1 MKKEGKTFAQR
12 AKELEKKYKRAK
24 YDEIEKN
31 ELISE
36 LRKLR
41 DEQESFRVDNDL
53 DDKEEQEQYLHGGIK
68 IPPFYTLQSYSPTF
82 DNIGKNPSQTGINW
96 NTSLNNSN
104 FQNIS
109 NSVSTSQFAPISTS
123 PLPFAIST
131 GVNLLGNLTGMIGAK
146 DRMKKAQVGLPKMSA
161 EQISLEPQREEMRR
175 QAGTATN
182 IALRA
187 GRDVGSPGQ
196 AYANQIAGVGSIM
209 DSLGTGMQSS
219 YMNEAVQNAQMRQSA
234 NQANM
239 ESTAKE
245 RLYNAGVRD
254 KYMGEANAYRDAAFS
269 AIPQGLQDYRAQ
281 KSQDTLLSTLGKDY
295 GLYERLNP
303 NASFKEKLI
312 RNLFGPT
319 YTVQNK
325 EYVNSL

>member
-12 AKELEKKYKRAK
+12 ARELEKKYKRAK

-41 DEQESFRVDNDL
+41 DEQESFRVDNGL
-53 DDKEEQEQYLHGGIK
+53 GEEDNSEVEQYDGITNVSSFLPAK
-68 IPPFYTLQSYSPTF
+68 LPYLGMDLSKVGLVGLPNTPP
-82 DNIGKNPSQTGINW
+82 
-96 NTSLNNSN
+96 
-104 FQNIS
+104 
-109 NSVSTSQFAPISTS
+109 QFAPISTS

-146 DRMKKAQVGLPKMSA
+146 DRMKKAQIDLPKMAA

-254 KYMGEANAYRDAAFS
+254 KYMSEANAYRDAAFS